1 MYLNINGRLKE
12 FDRPLVMGI
21 VNLTSDS
28 FYAGSRYSLTSVV
41 EVVAKMMADGAD
53 MIDIGACSTRPGSQG
68 IDACREIEVLVP
80 AIREVRKHYPDTIIS
95 ADTFRSETAIACVA
109 AGGDIINDISGGDMD
124 GRMFDTIARL
134 KVPYIIT
141 HMRGTPE
148 TMQQMTNYNDVTA
161 EVLSDL
167 AFKVDKLHQLGV
179 CDVIVDPGFGFAKTL
194 DQNYTL
200 LGQLEAFKSLNCP
213 ILAGLSRKSMIYKE
227 LGCSAEEALNGTTVV
242 NTMALLNG
250 ADILR
255 VHDVKEAREAVEIYS
270 AYARNVSEKHT
281 LTTKVKNGT
290 IKTRLI

>member
-148 TMQQMTNYNDVTA
+148 TMQQMTDYNDVTA

-194 DQNYTL
+194 DKNYTL